1 MKYKNAFKNNLIL
14 NNKKHK
20 FEQDEKRIIFNM

>member
-1 MKYKNAFKNNLIL
+1 MKYRNVFKNNLIS

-20 FEQDEKRIIFNM
+20 FEQDEKNDYI

>member
-1 MKYKNAFKNNLIL
+1 MKYRNAFKNNLIL

-20 FEQDEKRIIFNM
+20 FEQDEKKDYI

>member
-20 FEQDEKRIIFNM
+20 FEQDEKNDYI

>member
-1 MKYKNAFKNNLIL
+1 MKYRNEFKNNLIS

-20 FEQDEKRIIFNM
+20 FEQDEKRTIFNM

>member
-1 MKYKNAFKNNLIL
+1 MKYRNAFKNNLIS

-20 FEQDEKRIIFNM
+20 FEQDEKKDYI